1 VGSSDVPPDVAPDVA
16 PEPPHAKPA
25 LFGGGVALLAMA
37 ASCVIMTGHP
47 QLGAI
52 AFVVG
57 AGLLMIVINL
67 YLSRLTRAA
76 VADVVASAREDVTAA
91 RRLKEELRASVQ
103 SMEVMKAAVNRRWL
117 EAQAD
122 LDRLHQVM
130 ERDLPER
137 LADELKPLLDEMK
150 SRRRRDAEDAED
162 GTRRRDS
169 WMN

>member
-1 VGSSDVPPDVAPDVA
+1 V
-16 PEPPHAKPA
+16 KPA
-25 LFGGGVALLAMA
+25 LLAGGVGLLAMA
-37 ASCVIMTGHP
+37 AACVIMTGHP

-52 AFVVG
+52 AFVLG
-57 AGLLMIVINL
+57 AGFLMIVINL
-67 YLSRLTRAA
+67 YLSRLARAA
-76 VADVVASAREDVTAA
+76 VADVVASAREDVIAA
-91 RRLKEELRASVQ
+91 RKLKEELQASVQ

-130 ERDLPER
+130 ERELPER
-137 LADELKPLLDEMK
+137 LADDLMPLLDDMRA
-150 SRRRRDAEDAED
+150 RRERDADDADD